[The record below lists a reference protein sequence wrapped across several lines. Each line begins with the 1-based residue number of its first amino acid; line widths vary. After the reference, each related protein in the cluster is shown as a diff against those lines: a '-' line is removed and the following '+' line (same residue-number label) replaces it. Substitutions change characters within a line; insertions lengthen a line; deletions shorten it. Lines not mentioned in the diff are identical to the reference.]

1 MGDRANIKMIDDN
14 GAIFLYSHWGGS
26 ELPSILHTALSKKW
40 RWDDSAYLTRII
52 FCEMVKG
59 QEDQETGFGISTHIP
74 DNGHLIIVVDS
85 NKGRVSLE
93 TERGQTVFK
102 PIPFEVF
109 VDKPKPFFKA
119 YDKGAPND

>member
-1 MGDRANIKMIDDN
+1 MGDRANIKMIDDD

-74 DNGHLIIVVDS
+74 DNEHLVIVVNPTDQIV
-85 NKGRVSLE
+85 GLE
-93 TERGQTVFK
+93 TENGSRVYGPVS
-102 PIPFEVF
+102 FEDF
-109 VDKPKPFFKA
+109 VKKPKPFFKA
-119 YDKGAPND
+119 YENGGRGK